1 MPTLR
6 DNLPRW
12 REAAQ
17 IDWFSHFIKA
27 WIPFNAWMTE
37 TYGDE
42 SDRKMLDGIKAGS
55 NVVFNRITP
64 MITVRPRSARDTAA
78 GWQNESEDA
87 QEFRR
92 WLATL
97 HRRLEE
103 CVVDGRKG
111 RISFTIVDVGENRNT
126 SETKVHRNQTLNFER
141 GVPSSGKVTVSV
153 VTAAAVTKFQFVQDG
168 HVRQELEDNAD
179 FQRLGSELRGHLL
192 NLYQLAAP
200 RIIESVLVPPSQ
212 HDCAEIDGIRF
223 VDNHRKLFGATIE
236 VLYGLRNALFHGSI
250 TPNDQHN
257 EIYEPAYHLV
267 MRMVKCTI

>member
-64 MITVRPRSARDTAA
+64 MITVKPRSARDTEA
-78 GWQNESEDA
+78 GWQNETEDA
-87 QEFRR
+87 EEFRR
-92 WLATL
+92 WLAML

-111 RISFTIVDVGENRNT
+111 RISFTIVDVGENRTT
-126 SETKVHRNQTLNFER
+126 SETKTHRNQILKVER
-141 GVPSSGKVTVSV
+141 GVPAAGKITASVT
-153 VTAAAVTKFQFVQDG
+153 TATTVKFQFVQDG
-168 HVRQELEDNAD
+168 YDKQELEDNPD
-179 FQRLGSELRGHLL
+179 FQKQVPEVRGHLL
-192 NLYQLAAP
+192 NLYRLAAP

-212 HDCAEIDGIRF
+212 RDCAQIDGIRF
-223 VDNHRKLFGATIE
+223 VDNQRKVFGALIE